1 VIGRTL
7 FRYVLGD
14 MLKALLV
21 AVAWLMMVGLLAVL
35 VRARFSNVGRL
46 LGLIDC
52 LAMLPW
58 IVPYLFSIVLPP
70 AVLAASCST
79 FGRLAAENE
88 LVAIRAAGIS
98 WRGVAGAP
106 AVLGAVASLSLLW
119 LNLEGFRFS
128 AAALASQERSSH
140 MDVDRLCRPG
150 SPLEL
155 DSGDS
160 HLTFTFSPPGD
171 GAARPVSVIS
181 AGRRPEDGFLLS
193 ARDFD
198 CEVQSV
204 ERQRNQPQRF
214 VTFIMR
220 DVNVVTKPFNPWDKE
235 EFAEYRLPAIELP
248 GGMSRGLLGGTNMR
262 LSLDQNLTMAR
273 EFREEMDSRA
283 AQWPERVARARSLL
297 LAAGAR
303 AGGTEE
309 ALATLRAL
317 DFERRVTSDMAMK
330 VHDLQAEASRKLA
343 FSLSPLIF
351 ALLGIGMGAAARKAS
366 KLVSLTLG
374 VVAAAAYYG
383 AWVGSRAFVDYGFVS
398 GELAPWIPNVLGLIG
413 ALVVVHRQNRS

>member
-1 VIGRTL
+1 
-7 FRYVLGD
+7 
-14 MLKALLV
+14 
-21 AVAWLMMVGLLAVL
+21 
-35 VRARFSNVGRL
+35 
-46 LGLIDC
+46 
-52 LAMLPW
+52 
-58 IVPYLFSIVLPP
+58 
-70 AVLAASCST
+70 
-79 FGRLAAENE
+79 
-88 LVAIRAAGIS
+88 
-98 WRGVAGAP
+98 
-106 AVLGAVASLSLLW
+106 
-119 LNLEGFRFS
+119 
-128 AAALASQERSSH
+128 
-140 MDVDRLCRPG
+140 
-150 SPLEL
+150 
-155 DSGDS
+155 
-160 HLTFTFSPPGD
+160 
-171 GAARPVSVIS
+171 VSVIS